1 MKKFKVIV
9 PCDYFQGHLRYGH
22 GEAIIEAESIEEAKE
37 KAKEW
42 DDYDPI
48 LDDYE
53 LSDHDSWNID
63 DMTIEEIIEK
73 SEDKEREGLPNFE
86 ELSKVD
92 LSDYVN
98 KRDGADYINWAT
110 IVELL
115 HQYGA
120 KKVYFEPV
128 VNDKGSSLYMTEQSF
143 TDSKGNT
150 NRVYETAVRIVID
163 NLEFIQRGPVTN
175 GANPVKDN
183 SMSQQRLWNCQT
195 RLFVKGVAIRTGL
208 GFKLWSRFEKDDE
221 IKSFE
226 PDINLHDISKI
237 KERTQIEYTNLL
249 KKGMT
254 VKEIAD
260 KLHRTDDEV
269 KAIFSYFDTLNTFER
284 DLINLDK

>member
-1 MKKFKVIV
+1 MLEKKV
-9 PCDYFQGHLRYGH
+9 
-22 GEAIIEAESIEEAKE
+22 
-37 KAKEW
+37 
-42 DDYDPI
+42 
-48 LDDYE
+48 
-53 LSDHDSWNID
+53 
-63 DMTIEEIIEK
+63 
-73 SEDKEREGLPNFE
+73 EDKMNEETKGLPNFE
-86 ELSKVD
+86 ELSNVD
-92 LSDYVN
+92 LSEYVN

-120 KKVYFEPV
+120 KNVYFEPL
-128 VNDKGSSLYMTEQSF
+128 VNDKGSSLCMTEQTF

-150 NRVYETAVRIVID
+150 NRVYETAVKVVID
-163 NLEFIQRGPVTN
+163 DLEFIQRGPVTN

-226 PDINLHDISKI
+226 PDINSHDISKI
-237 KERTQIEYTNLL
+237 KERAQIEYTNLL

-260 KLHRTDDEV
+260 KLHKTEDEI
-269 KAIFSYFDTLNTFER
+269 KAIFSYYDTLNTFEK